1 VTTYSRPGVFI
12 SEVAIPQTVASANN
26 GTARGAF
33 TGTFAKGPTV
43 EPVLLNSWY
52 EFTKTF
58 GSISAAYPATIALYT
73 FFANGGRQVYVKRVV
88 GTGALPATVTLE
100 DRAATPRDTLTIEAV
115 NPGTWGDDLSVSI
128 TSASASTFNLVIL
141 DSNGILEQFTDLS
154 MTTTNSR
161 YVVSYV
167 NSASNYVR
175 VTNENNATT
184 GSDKQPA
191 EGTSGLGSGA
201 KGAAPTRTQFLNAL
215 STFDSIT
222 SPILLNNADA
232 AYTFASGGDEATELV
247 LMLNLQADVAGYCEN
262 RGDAFAIVDI
272 PVGYSQSEASNYIL
286 DLVADADFSAAGD
299 GGNTATYWP
308 WLVVPDSLSAASG
321 ATRLVPPG
329 PAAMGQFLANDA
341 SRGVFKTP
349 AGFGTRIANAV
360 AVERNLTN
368 AELDAINAQRNPINA
383 IRNVPGAG
391 IVIMGGRTLN
401 NTPGDRYINVR
412 RSLIF
417 LKKELTDRS
426 NFAVFE
432 NNDARLQNQLRTS
445 LGNFLRSYWSQGG
458 LRGNTP
464 AEAFFVRCDA
474 SNNSAADRENGR
486 INIEIGVALEYPAE
500 FIVISIGQVT
510 GSATA

>member
-1 VTTYSRPGVFI
+1 MATYSRPGVFVN
-12 SEVAIPQTVASANN
+12 EVSIPQSVQSANN
-26 GTARGAF
+26 GSARGAF
-33 TGTFAKGPTV
+33 TGTFAKGSSS
-43 EPVLLNSWY
+43 EPVLVNSWY
-52 EFTKTF
+52 EFGKTF
-58 GSISAAYPATIALYT
+58 GGLSTAYPATIALYT
-73 FFANGGRQVYVKRVV
+73 FFANGGRQVYVKRVL
-88 GTGALPATVTLE
+88 GTGALASTATLVN
-100 DRAATPRDTLTIEAV
+100 RAGTPLNALTIDAA
-115 NPGTWGDDLSVSI
+115 NAGTWGDDLSVEI
-128 TSASASTFNLVIL
+128 KAASTSTFNLIISDLSGV
-141 DSNGILEQFTDLS
+141 LEQFTDLS

-175 VTNENNATT
+175 VTDLNAATT
-184 GSDKQPA
+184 GSDRQPA
-191 EGTSGLGSGA
+191 IGTTSLGSGA
-201 KGAAPTRTQFLNAL
+201 NGATPTRTQFSNAL
-215 STFDSIT
+215 LTFDTIN
-222 SPILLNNADA
+222 SPLVMNNADA
-232 AYTFASGGDEATELV
+232 AYTFSSGGDTVLELP
-247 LMLNLQADVAGYCEN
+247 LMIHLQADVAAYCEA
-262 RGDAFAIVDI
+262 RGDAFAVLDV
-272 PVGYSQSEASNYIL
+272 PAGYTQVEASNYIV
-286 DLVADADFSAAGD
+286 DLAADGNFAASGN
-299 GGNTATYWP
+299 GGNTAVYWP
-308 WLVVPDSLSAASG
+308 WIVTPDSLSAASG
-321 ATRLVPPG
+321 ATRIVPPA
-329 PAAMGQFLANDA
+329 PAAIGQYLANDA
-341 SRGVFKTP
+341 TRGVFKTP

-368 AELDAINAQRNPINA
+368 AELDALNSQNNPINA

-401 NTPGDRYINVR
+401 NTPGERYINVR

-426 NFAVFE
+426 NFAIFE

-474 SNNSAADRENGR
+474 SNNSAADLQNGL

-510 GSATA
+510 GSASA